1 LNGAQYEQRIDEKY
15 LSTTSSENAFR
26 VETFR
31 SASSLGKAAGVGQ
44 QLRCYFVYKC
54 KFVNPNPAEG
64 ETDLSVVSDVTFLN
78 KVTENTKAIYQGIVS
93 AVMERTG
100 PVIEMYEV
108 EGTREK
114 RVVIGYKQGSAT
126 GFFSALSDLY
136 HYYGLTS
143 ARKYVGKFF
152 WSLSA
157 PAYILTIL

>member
-1 LNGAQYEQRIDEKY
+1 MLNGAQYEQRIDEKY
-15 LSTTSSENAFR
+15 LASSGPENAFR

-54 KFVNPNPAEG
+54 NFINPNPPEG
-64 ETDLSVVSDVTFLN
+64 ETDLSVVSDATFLN
-78 KVTENTKAIYQGIVS
+78 KVTENTKEIYQSIVS

-114 RVVIGYKQGSAT
+114 RVVIGYKQGSAA

-143 ARKYVGKFF
+143 ARKYVGKFGLG
-152 WSLSA
+152 LSISA
-157 PAYILTIL
+157 C